1 MTQQSRRPFPSR
13 EARETHVLRDPS
25 RRTVVRG
32 SLGVGA
38 AAVAAP
44 LLSAC
49 GGGPAADPKTVT
61 FGSNGADATP
71 EKAYASVTNAFTED
85 SGLKVKTNT
94 VDHDTFQKSISTYL
108 QGTPDD
114 VFTWFAGYR
123 MQYFAK
129 KKLAHPIDDV
139 WEKIGSGFSDAAK
152 QLSKGEDGK
161 YYFVPLYNYPWAVFY
176 RKSVFKEKG
185 YEVPRTWSQFTAL
198 AKKMKKDGLSPIASG
213 YGGGDSWSILGAF
226 DYLNLRANGYDFH
239 RDLMRGEVAWTD
251 RRTTKTLD
259 LWRELS
265 GFYQQGAGGRSWQDA
280 AQSLLDKKSGMAVI
294 GLFLG
299 QQITDEK
306 LRADIDFFPFPEVDP
321 SYGQESVEAPTDGFM
336 LSRKPKN
343 LKGATK
349 MLQYLGGA
357 EAENLYMGVDPS
369 NVAVNSRADTGKY
382 NALQKK
388 SADLI
393 ASAKHI
399 TQFADRDSDPG
410 FISTVVLPGFTQW
423 LGHPDDGTALLKKI
437 ESQRSRFFT
446 A

>member
-1 MTQQSRRPFPSR
+1 MTQQSRHHLA
-13 EARETHVLRDPS
+13 ARGPG
-25 RRTVVRG
+25 RRGVVG
-32 SLGVGA
+32 GLFGLGA
-38 AAVAAP
+38 AALGAP
-44 LLSAC
+44 VLSAC
-49 GGGPAADPKTVT
+49 GSGAGADPKTVT

-71 EKAYASVTNAFTED
+71 KKAYAAVTGAFAKD

-129 KKLAHPIDDV
+129 KNLCSPLDDV
-139 WEKIGSGFSDAAK
+139 WDNIGAGFSDATK
-152 QLSKGEDGK
+152 QLSRGEDGK

-176 RKSVFKEKG
+176 RKSLFKERG
-185 YEVPRTWSQFTAL
+185 YQVPQKWSEFIAL
-198 AKKMKKDGLSPIASG
+198 AKQMKKDGLAPVASG

-226 DYLNLRANGYDFH
+226 DYLDLRANGYDFH
-239 RDLMRGEVAWTD
+239 MSLMRGKVSWTD
-251 RRTTKTLD
+251 KRTVAILD
-259 LWRELS
+259 LWRELTPY
-265 GFYQQGAGGRSWQDA
+265 YQPSAGGRSWQDA

-299 QQITDEK
+299 QQITDETI
-306 LRADIDFFPFPEVDP
+306 RADIDFFPFPEIDATH
-321 SYGQESVEAPTDGFM
+321 GQDAVEAPTDGFM
-336 LSRKPKN
+336 LSRRPKN
-343 LKGATK
+343 EDGAK
-349 MLQYLGGA
+349 KLLEFLGGA
-357 EAENLYMGVDPS
+357 HAEELYMGVDPS
-369 NVAVNSRADTGKY
+369 NLAVNDQAKTDSY

-388 SADLI
+388 SAELI

-399 TQFADRDSDPG
+399 SQFADRDSDPG
-410 FISTVVLPGFTQW
+410 FISTVVLPGLTEW
-423 LGHPDDGTALLKKI
+423 LGHPDDGSGTLKKI